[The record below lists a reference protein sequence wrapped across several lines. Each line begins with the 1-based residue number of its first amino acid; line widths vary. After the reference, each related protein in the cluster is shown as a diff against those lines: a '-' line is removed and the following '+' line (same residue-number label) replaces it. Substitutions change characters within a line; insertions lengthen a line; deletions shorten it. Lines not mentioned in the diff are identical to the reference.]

1 MAKSTPLFV
10 GLDVHK
16 DSILE
21 LQDMIREIGLNNIEP
36 ILADAVKRQLEID
49 PTFGEELEKLAKE
62 VVGQPPEVVARMRQ
76 MLGK

>member
-1 MAKSTPLFV
+1 MSVCAPFAKAI
-10 GLDVHK
+10 K
-16 DSILE
+16 DE
-21 LQDMIREIGLNNIEP
+21 TV
-36 ILADAVKRQLEID
+36 LADAVKRQLEID